1 MIFTA
6 RVEEENN
13 HDKEA
18 MMRARLTPEWPC
30 SPRRFQAGMA
40 LARLCLVLLT
50 LGFFAQP
57 SAAQAQGG
65 QGQVNS
71 IIAVVNG
78 DVVTRSE
85 IDSRRRLLALSSGL
99 SADTGSQGNDQIL
112 RLLIDERLRIQELS
126 RRRVAVTDQDIAS
139 SVANI
144 ESRNGLPPGGVR
156 ENLRRAGIEPR
167 VLYDQIRA
175 QIGWARLLR
184 GMLGAQANV
193 SDAEVNE
200 YLAAQR
206 AKAGEPEFLVSEIF
220 IPIEN
225 PGQEPQ
231 VRRFVTDVIQR
242 LRQGTP
248 FAMVA
253 AQFSQS
259 QTAIQGGAMDWMTAD
274 RFDPEVAAVLRQMP
288 EGAIS
293 NPIRVP
299 GGFEIVS
306 LRQKRISGRDLATLL
321 NMRQVF
327 LPFEGQVNPQAPT
340 TQQLRQLE
348 RAQSLSE
355 QARNCEAMDAAAR
368 GSSRPADPGPVRL
381 DNINPP
387 ELRELLTSLPIG
399 RASQPIISMDGAL
412 IFMVCKRETVNLA
425 EATPQQAR
433 DILLRDRTELLSR
446 QLQRDLR
453 RRAQIE
459 LRTGTPARPG

>member
-1 MIFTA
+1 
-6 RVEEENN
+6 
-13 HDKEA
+13 
-18 MMRARLTPEWPC
+18 MRAMNVSRKPYLAFMLLIALLLPAAPV
-30 SPRRFQAGMA
+30 PVA
-40 LARLCLVLLT
+40 LA
-50 LGFFAQP
+50 Q
-57 SAAQAQGG
+57 SAGG
-65 QGQVNS
+65 SVNT
-71 IIAVVNG
+71 IVAVVNG

-85 IDSRRRLLALSSGL
+85 IESRRRLLALSAGVSGD
-99 SADTGSQGNDQIL
+99 AGAQGGDQIL

-126 RRRVAVTDQDIAS
+126 RRRIAVTDQDIAN

-144 ESRNGLPPGGVR
+144 ESRNGLPPGGVVQ
-156 ENLRRAGIEPR
+156 NLRRAGIEPR

-184 GMLGAQANV
+184 GMLGEQANV

-200 YLAAQR
+200 FLNAQR
-206 AKAGEPEFLVSEIF
+206 ARLGEPEFLISEIF
-220 IPIEN
+220 IPVEN
-225 PGQEPQ
+225 PGQEAQ

-242 LRQGTP
+242 LRQGVP

-274 RFDPEVAAVLRQMP
+274 RFDAEVATILRQMP

-299 GGFEIVS
+299 GGFEIVM
-306 LRQKRISGRDLATLL
+306 LRDKRVSGRDMATLL
-321 NMRQVF
+321 TMRQVF

-340 TQQLRQLE
+340 AQQLAQLQ
-348 RAQSLSE
+348 RAQALSD
-355 QARNCEAMDAAAR
+355 QARGCEAMDVAAR
-368 GSSRPADPGPVRL
+368 GSPRPADPGPVRL

-387 ELRELLTSLPIG
+387 ELRDLVASLPIG
-399 RASQPIISMDGAL
+399 RASQPIISVDGAL
-412 IFMVCKRETVNLA
+412 LFMVCAKETRNLA
-425 EATPQQAR
+425 EANPQQAR
-433 DILLRDRTELLSR
+433 DILLRDRIELLSR

-459 LRTGTPARPG
+459 MRTGGTARPG